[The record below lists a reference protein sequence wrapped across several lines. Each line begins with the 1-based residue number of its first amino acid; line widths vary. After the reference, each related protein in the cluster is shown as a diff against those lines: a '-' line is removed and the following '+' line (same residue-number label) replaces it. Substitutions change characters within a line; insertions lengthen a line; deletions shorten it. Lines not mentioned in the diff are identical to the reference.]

1 MNNFDEK
8 EKYDQD
14 DQFSQ
19 ENATLENNS
28 DSPFDNSFTNHD
40 LDINKNRDKF
50 DEEGNLYKD
59 NEVIDEDEEDD
70 FDEEEED
77 DDDELDEDSEDDL
90 DDDDDF
96 QEEDLN
102 DADGD
107 LNDTNPRNPS
117 QF

>member
-1 MNNFDEK
+1 MNNSNEK
-8 EKYDQD
+8 KSTT
-14 DQFSQ
+14 F
-19 ENATLENNS
+19 ENNS
-28 DSPFDNSFTNHD
+28 PLDNSFTNHE

-50 DEEGNLYKD
+50 DEEDNHYKED
-59 NEVIDEDEEDD
+59 EIEEDEDEI
-70 FDEEEED
+70 DET
-77 DDDELDEDSEDDL
+77 SEDDL